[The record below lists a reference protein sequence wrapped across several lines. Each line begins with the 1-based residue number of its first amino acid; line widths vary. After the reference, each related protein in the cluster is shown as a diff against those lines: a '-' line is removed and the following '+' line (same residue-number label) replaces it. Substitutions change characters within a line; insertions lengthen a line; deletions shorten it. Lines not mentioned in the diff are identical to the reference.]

1 MIKTKTLPRTI
12 TFLLLIAALL
22 GYGGW
27 SLTRPTP
34 IEVELASIARG
45 TVEATVVNTRAG
57 TIKACRRAKLAPAV
71 GGQIIKLP
79 VKEGDRVEQGTIL
92 LELWNAD
99 LTAQHELA
107 KQQLATAKSRQREAC
122 ILAENARRESVR
134 TQQLVSQGF
143 VSPQRAEDADFNAQ
157 AKQASCAAAAADVK
171 RAQAQI
177 EVTQANLER
186 TQLHAPFA
194 GIVAQVTGELGEYTM
209 PSPPG
214 IPTPP
219 AIDLIDDSCLYV
231 TAPMDEVDAPKIMV
245 GQEARI
251 TLDALPGRS
260 FAGRVRRIA
269 PYVTEIE
276 KQARTVDVEVNF
288 TEGADYAL
296 LVGYSAD
303 VEVIIDRQENVLRI
317 PTQAIRQQGKVLV
330 LGEQDYLEERQPETG
345 LANWAYTEI
354 VSGLEEGNQVVIS
367 FDDENIAAGAFV
379 RPKSLEQ

>member
-1 MIKTKTLPRTI
+1 
-12 TFLLLIAALL
+12 IAALL

-157 AKQASCAAAAADVK
+157 
-171 RAQAQI
+171 
-177 EVTQANLER
+177 
-186 TQLHAPFA
+186 
-194 GIVAQVTGELGEYTM
+194 
-209 PSPPG
+209 
-214 IPTPP
+214 
-219 AIDLIDDSCLYV
+219 
-231 TAPMDEVDAPKIMV
+231 
-245 GQEARI
+245 
-251 TLDALPGRS
+251 
-260 FAGRVRRIA
+260 
-269 PYVTEIE
+269 
-276 KQARTVDVEVNF
+276 
-288 TEGADYAL
+288 
-296 LVGYSAD
+296 
-303 VEVIIDRQENVLRI
+303 
-317 PTQAIRQQGKVLV
+317 
-330 LGEQDYLEERQPETG
+330 
-345 LANWAYTEI
+345 
-354 VSGLEEGNQVVIS
+354 
-367 FDDENIAAGAFV
+367 
-379 RPKSLEQ
+379 

>member
-1 MIKTKTLPRTI
+1 
-12 TFLLLIAALL
+12 
-22 GYGGW
+22 
-27 SLTRPTP
+27 
-34 IEVELASIARG
+34 
-45 TVEATVVNTRAG
+45 
-57 TIKACRRAKLAPAV
+57 
-71 GGQIIKLP
+71 
-79 VKEGDRVEQGTIL
+79 
-92 LELWNAD
+92 
-99 LTAQHELA
+99 
-107 KQQLATAKSRQREAC
+107 
-122 ILAENARRESVR
+122 
-134 TQQLVSQGF
+134 
-143 VSPQRAEDADFNAQ
+143 
-157 AKQASCAAAAADVK
+157 
-171 RAQAQI
+171 
-177 EVTQANLER
+177 
-186 TQLHAPFA
+186 
-194 GIVAQVTGELGEYTM
+194 M

-260 FAGRVRRIA
+260 FSGRVRRIA

-276 KQARTVDVEVNF
+276 KQARTVDVEVDF
-288 TEGADYAL
+288 TEGSDYAL

-367 FDDENIAAGAFV
+367 FDDENIVAGAFV
-379 RPKSLEQ
+379 RPKALAQ

>member
-12 TFLLLIAALL
+12 TFLFIAALL

-27 SLTRPTP
+27 SLTRPNS
-34 IEVELASIARG
+34 IEVELVSLTRG

-79 VKEGDRVEQGTIL
+79 VKEGDRVEQGAIL

-157 AKQASCAAAAADVK
+157 AKQASCAATAADVK

-260 FAGRVRRIA
+260 FSGRVRRIA

-276 KQARTVDVEVNF
+276 KQARTVDVEVDF
-288 TEGADYAL
+288 TEGSDYAL

-354 VSGLEEGNQVVIS
+354 VCGLEEGNQVVIS
-367 FDDENIAAGAFV
+367 FDDENIIAGAFV
-379 RPKSLEQ
+379 RPKALAQ